1 MKTSVRQKI
10 FLLSFI
16 ILTVNGILGYAVYK
30 SNKNLSESRQWIWH
44 TGQVIN
50 QAEKILSI
58 AGDIETSSRG
68 FVITNNSVFLEP
80 FQVAQKASFI
90 NIEQLRKLTID
101 NAAQQQRV
109 FSLRFYMQKRLD
121 FSSKMIDIRS
131 MRGLASAIAYT
142 STLQGKHYTDSIRQI
157 TDAIQQEEN
166 VLLKQRTQTYTH
178 NIKVFNQFLM
188 IVVVLIIGSTILLLI
203 IARKYLL
210 QSKEKEKRAA
220 ELIIANEEL
229 LFQNDEKEK
238 RAAELEIANEELL
251 FQNKEKEKRALELSI
266 ANVELS
272 FQNEEKQLR
281 AAELL
286 IANKELLFQNEE
298 KENRA
303 GELVIANN
311 ELLFQNNEKEKRA
324 LELDRANHEKEITEH
339 QREFDRNNLN
349 ALINNTSDLM
359 WSVDKQFNLIT
370 SNEPFNAFVS
380 LLSGKKIVKGGS
392 VLSDGF
398 PPEQLIQYKNF
409 YKRAFAG
416 ESFTEI
422 LYNARPVEIWSEISY
437 CPIRK
442 GNEVIGTAC
451 HSRNITEKIKAD
463 RLLNKSEAFN
473 RGVLNSLSSHI
484 AVINNNGNIIAVN
497 EAWTRFAVENGQTT
511 LSRTALGSNYFNACE
526 YSAMNGDEVAAEA
539 IHGIKDVMDGEKSIF
554 YLEYPCHSADKQRW
568 FGMRAMKFE
577 SDELMIVVSHYD
589 ITERKLAEKYLF
601 QSESRLKEAQTVA
614 HIGNFEID
622 MVHYSEVWSDQMYK
636 ILGVEKDLEPTKEL
650 FSSFIHPDDL
660 DPSRA
665 AFRSLQNGSMD
676 YRVIRKDGVLRY
688 VNSEWRFEFDENNK
702 PTRLYGILQD
712 ITERKLADLERLK
725 MVNDLMLRNKD
736 LEQFAYIISHNLRA
750 PVANIIGA
758 SEALNDT
765 DLSNF
770 DREMLSKGINIS
782 IMRLDDVVQDLN
794 LILQVKGEIDESKE
808 IVLFS
813 DLVDDIKISIANLI
827 EGHDIKIQ
835 YDFSVINEFL
845 TLKPYLY
852 SIFYNLISNSVK
864 YRNPL
869 IPCIIEIKSRLMK
882 NKLELIFTDN
892 GIGIDLEKK
901 GDQVFGLYKRFHSGI
916 EGKGM
921 GLYMVKTQVET
932 MGGKIGIQSI
942 VDEGTEFKVE
952 FQI

>member
-16 ILTVNGILGYAVYK
+16 ILAVNGILGYAVYK
-30 SNKNLSESRQWIWH
+30 SNKNLNESRQWIWH
-44 TGQVIN
+44 SGQVIN
-50 QAEKILSI
+50 QSEKILSI

-68 FVITNNSVFLEP
+68 FVITNDGVFLEP
-80 FQVAQKASFI
+80 FQAAKKASFI

-101 NAAQQQRV
+101 NAAQQQRI
-109 FSLRFYMQKRLD
+109 FFLRFYMQKRLD

-131 MRGLASAIAYT
+131 TRGLASAIAYT

-157 TDAIQQEEN
+157 TDAIQQDEN
-166 VLLKQRTQTYTH
+166 VLLKQRTQAYTY

-188 IVVVLIIGSTILLLI
+188 VVVVLIICSTILLLI

-210 QSKEKEKRAA
+210 QNK
-220 ELIIANEEL
+220 
-229 LFQNDEKEK
+229 EKEK

-303 GELVIANN
+303 GELAIANN
-311 ELLFQNNEKEKRA
+311 ELSFQNNEKEKRA
-324 LELDRANHEKEITEH
+324 SELDRANHEKEITEH

-370 SNEPFNAFVS
+370 SNEPFNEFVS
-380 LLSGKKIVKGGS
+380 LLSGEKIIKGGS

-442 GNEVIGTAC
+442 GNEVMGTAC
-451 HSRNITEKIKAD
+451 HSRNITEKLKAG

-484 AVINNNGNIIAVN
+484 AVINEDGKIIAVN
-497 EAWTRFAVENGQTT
+497 EAWSRFAMENGPTT

-526 YSAMNGDEVAAEA
+526 YSATNGDEVAQEA
-539 IHGIKDVMDGEKSIF
+539 LHGIKDVMDGEKSIF

-636 ILGVEKDLEPTKEL
+636 ILGVEKSLEPTKEL

-660 DPSRA
+660 DPGRA

-712 ITERKLADLERLK
+712 ITERKLAELERLK

-765 DLSNF
+765 DLSNA

-794 LILQVKGEIDESKE
+794 HILQVKGEIDESKE

-827 EGHDIKIQ
+827 EGHDIKIK

-852 SIFYNLISNSVK
+852 SIFYNLITNSVK
-864 YRNPL
+864 YRRPL
-869 IPCIIEIKSRLMK
+869 IPCIIEIKSRLVK

-901 GDQVFGLYKRFHSGI
+901 GDQVFGLYKRFHAGI

-932 MGGKIGIQSI
+932 MGGKISIQSV
-942 VDEGTEFKVE
+942 VDEGSE
-952 FQI
+952 FQIEFQI